1 MANTNET
8 NYYGVGVYGGATYG
22 GEEQFDLEQTARSKR
37 YREQWEECSRCGFTY
52 PLSQLRRQQVMVVVS
67 LYVSLIALMNHQER
81 IYGQMSILRKRLC
94 RLLTMADQ
102 VPNG

>member
-52 PLSQLRRQQVMVVVS
+52 PLSQLRLQQGDGGSVVVC
-67 LYVSLIALMNHQER
+67 VSHCLDEPSR
-81 IYGQMSILRKRLC
+81 EDLR
-94 RLLTMADQ
+94 
-102 VPNG
+102 PNEYPTEAPLSFVDDGGPST